1 MRLGF
6 SAAIILTALSFSLAQ
21 AQSWT
26 RTTRDIKET
35 TSIFPVGPVVL
46 CSDTSEIPAN
56 IRFWRYQQYCIES
69 GETSPVTPNWTPPVQ
84 NLISLSNLRIPV
96 THGGVNRIPNHVYV
110 LEMVAK
116 EFAQWDVVIYNG
128 VPSLTNF
135 LQPPIETWESS
146 GGSTSGGTLSRT
158 VRNFSEVESRHQFY
172 PQF

>member
-1 MRLGF
+1 M
-6 SAAIILTALSFSLAQ
+6 
-21 AQSWT
+21 
-26 RTTRDIKET
+26 
-35 TSIFPVGPVVL
+35 
-46 CSDTSEIPAN
+46 
-56 IRFWRYQQYCIES
+56 
-69 GETSPVTPNWTPPVQ
+69 
-84 NLISLSNLRIPV
+84 
-96 THGGVNRIPNHVYV
+96 THGGVNGIPNHVYV